1 MKKLLISLFVLSA
14 ALLYVSC
21 EDDSGP
27 DTSLS
32 TPSGLAVT
40 SNTDS
45 TVVLSWTDNSS
56 AESGFKIDRSLEE
69 TTGFANVGSVGPD
82 ITTYTDKALKQQT
95 TYYYRVYGY
104 DGSDQSEYSGTVTV
118 KTGETYY
125 GNFKIQTTMTLDAG
139 ADANA
144 EIIRMIPGSETQA
157 VFVSSAINRLTIID
171 YTESSFSFG
180 ATYDLDPGSATAE
193 MTSIDVSPVIGGENY
208 AAVCVA
214 EADCGKGKILF
225 VKLSDGTIVKEV
237 EVGYNPDGASFT
249 KNGTHLIVAC
259 EDDREDRPC
268 KPADRLGGSVSI
280 IDLTGGVAN
289 ATLAQDYLVDW
300 DDESEPEHAE
310 TSADGTVIVSVQET
324 SQIMIF
330 NVADV
335 PLDASE
341 ITVVDLPESSA
352 GEKAEPDGLF
362 ISPDGKYALISSE
375 RNGTLQM
382 MSLPDG
388 TLLGDPYIV
397 EADIPAPPYNIDARK
412 SKKRTEPEECSLVVK
427 SDKMYAVLALQE
439 SHGVI
444 VYDVTD
450 PANPVFDSIAPAGD
464 LDAVDGDVGM
474 EKSLIGSEGLGMHQT
489 NGVAFSANE
498 RQGSITM
505 FTSLWARDK

>member
-1 MKKLLISLFVLSA
+1 MVMKKLLSSLFVLSA

-45 TVVLSWTDNSS
+45 TVVLSWMDNSS
-56 AESGFKIDRSLEE
+56 AEAGFKIDRSLEE

-82 ITTYTDKALKQQT
+82 ITTYTDKNLKQQT

-104 DGSDQSEYSGTVTV
+104 EGSNQSEYSATVTV
-118 KTGETYY
+118 ATGDKYY

-139 ADANA
+139 ASANA
-144 EIIRMIPGSETQA
+144 EIIRMVPGSETQA
-157 VFVSSAINRLTIID
+157 VFVSSAINRLTVID
-171 YTESSFSFG
+171 YTETSFAFG

-193 MTSIDVSPVIGGENY
+193 MTSLDVSPLIGGENY
-208 AAVCVA
+208 VAVCVA
-214 EADCGKGKILF
+214 ESDCGKGKILF

-237 EVGYNPDGASFT
+237 EVGYNPDGAAFT

-280 IDLTGGVAN
+280 IDLTNGIEN

-300 DDESEPEHAE
+300 DDESEPEHTE

-352 GEKAEPDGLF
+352 GVKAEPDGL
-362 ISPDGKYALISSE
+362 
-375 RNGTLQM
+375 
-382 MSLPDG
+382 SLPDG
-388 TLLGDPYIV
+388 ALLGEPYIV
-397 EADIPAPPYNIDARK
+397 EADIPAPPYNIDDRK

-427 SDKMYAVLALQE
+427 SGKMYAVLALQE

-450 PANPVFDSIAPAGD
+450 PAKPVFDSIAPAGD
-464 LDAVDGDVGM
+464 LDAVNGDVGM
-474 EKSLIGSEGLGMHQT
+474 EKSKIGSEGLGMHQT

-505 FTSLWARDK
+505 FTALWARNK

>member
-1 MKKLLISLFVLSA
+1 MKKLFSGLLVLSG

-21 EDDSGP
+21 EDSGP

-32 TPSGLAVT
+32 TPSGLAVV

-45 TVVLSWTDNSS
+45 TVTLSWFDNST
-56 AESGFKIDRSLEE
+56 AEDGFKIDRSTEE
-69 TTGFANVGSVGPD
+69 ASGFANVGSVGPD
-82 ITTYTDKALKQQT
+82 ITTYTDKGLKQST

-104 DGSDQSEYSGTVTV
+104 DSSDQSEFSATVTV
-118 KTGETYY
+118 KTGEKYY
-125 GNFKIQTTMTLDAG
+125 GNFNIQTVMTLDAG
-139 ADANA
+139 SDGNA
-144 EIIRMIPGSETQA
+144 EIVRMIPGSETQA

-171 YTESSFSFG
+171 YTTTSFSFG

-193 MTSIDVSPVIGGENY
+193 MTSLDVSPVMGDGENY
-208 AAVCVA
+208 VAVCVA
-214 EADCGKGKILF
+214 EVDCAKGKILF

-237 EVGYNPDGASFT
+237 EVGYNPDGTAFT

-259 EDDREDRPC
+259 EDDLEDRPC
-268 KPADRLGGSVSI
+268 KPADRHGGSVSI
-280 IDLTGGVAN
+280 IDLTSGIEN
-289 ATLAQDYLVDW
+289 ATLIQDYLVNW
-300 DDESEPEHAE
+300 DEESEPEHAE

-335 PLDASE
+335 PLDASD
-341 ITVVDLPESSA
+341 ITVVDLPKSSA
-352 GEKAEPDGLF
+352 DEKAEPDGLF
-362 ISPDGKYALISSE
+362 ISPDGTLALISNE
-375 RNGTLQM
+375 RNGTFQM
-382 MSLPDG
+382 MTLPDG
-388 TLLGDPYIV
+388 TLLGEPYII
-397 EADIPAPPYNIDARK
+397 EADIPAPPYNIDDRK
-412 SKKRTEPEECSLVVK
+412 SKKRTEPEECSLVTK
-427 SDKMYAVLALQE
+427 SDKLYAVFALQE

-464 LDAVDGDVGM
+464 LDAEDGDVGM
-474 EKSLIGSEGLGMHQT
+474 ENSKIGSEGLGMHQT

-505 FTSLWARDK
+505 FTALWARDK